1 MQRLRKGERPVTK
14 TTLSIDGMMCSMCEA
29 HINDAIRKA
38 FPVKKVTSSA
48 AKNQTEILSEAPLD
62 EAALHAVIDPTG
74 YRLLSV
80 RSEPYEKKGFS
91 LFHR

>member
-1 MQRLRKGERPVTK
+1 MIK
-14 TTLSIDGMMCSMCEA
+14 TSLKIDGMMCSMCEA

-38 FPVKKVTSSA
+38 FPVKKVTSTA